1 VSRLRYNFIT
11 GLCNLTGNTLTL
23 ASGISVTVTSGS
35 GDYLPIAINPA
46 PFTAAI
52 NNTNTEIVWVT
63 AYTAGSTT
71 ATVIRGQ
78 EGTSALSATIWP
90 IGTPYAHG
98 STTQD
103 YGLLNQLQNNDFPNP
118 TASGQILVSLA
129 AGSGILPTW
138 DTLSTTVSG
147 YYSGLV
153 VSGNQVY
160 GYLPNSTISGSQVY
174 GYLSNATISG
184 SQVIGV
190 ITSISGYY
198 SNLVV
203 SGSQV
208 YGYLSNATISGSQ
221 IVGPI
226 STTYYA
232 PTGLTGATAAS
243 RYVGATTNGAPIT
256 GTFQVGD
263 FIVDQTGNIWICTIS
278 GSPGTWTE
286 DSNDLT
292 VDIVMGVYY

>member
-1 VSRLRYNFIT
+1 MSRLRYNFIT

-35 GDYLPIAINPA
+35 GDYLPIAINPS
-46 PFTAAI
+46 PFVAATVS
-52 NNTNTEIVWVT
+52 TNTEIVWVT

-71 ATVIRGQ
+71 ATVLRGQ
-78 EGTSALSATIWP
+78 EGTSALSTTIWP

-103 YGLLNQLQNNDFPNP
+103 YGLLNQLKNNDFPNP

-129 AGSGILPTW
+129 AGSGVLPTW
-138 DTLSTTVSG
+138 DTLNATISG
-147 YYSGLV
+147 YYPGLV
-153 VSGNQVY
+153 ISGNQVY
-160 GYLPNSTISGSQVY
+160 GYLA
-174 GYLSNATISG
+174 NATISG

-198 SNLVV
+198 PNLVV

-226 STTYYA
+226 SGTGSATLYA
-232 PTGLTGATAAS
+232 PTGLTGATATS

-263 FIVDQTGNIWICTIS
+263 FIIDQTGNIWICTIS
-278 GSPGTWTE
+278 GTPGVWQE
-286 DSNDLT
+286 DGKDLT